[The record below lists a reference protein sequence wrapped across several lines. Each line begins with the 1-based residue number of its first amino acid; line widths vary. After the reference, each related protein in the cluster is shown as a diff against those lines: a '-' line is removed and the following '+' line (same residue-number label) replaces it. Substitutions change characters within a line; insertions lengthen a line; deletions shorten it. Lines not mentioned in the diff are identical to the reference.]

1 VTTITDSL
9 NNSVQYTNTIT
20 SINTEI
26 TLNLALPSVL
36 RKQCNP
42 SYHTITT
49 YVSYNTTPSFVNF
62 SYLDIDDVWQ
72 PLTQVTYVNSSTPV
86 IFTVPSIN
94 ANNGLTIAVKVGN
107 CYSESQ
113 FITLGDVEKPITTLA
128 GNISKSGP
136 SSGVYTYVVTSSGGI
151 GGFGVGTLYKYF
163 SNIYSYTN

>member
-9 NNSVQYTNTIT
+9 NNSIQYTNTIT
-20 SINTEI
+20 SIGNTEI

-49 YVSYNTTPSFVNF
+49 YVSYNTTPPSVNF

-72 PLTQVTYVNSSTPV
+72 PLIQVTYVNSTPV

-94 ANNGLTIAVKVGN
+94 ANNGLTIAVGN
-107 CYSESQ
+107 CYSESS
-113 FITLGDVEKPITTLA
+113 ITLGDVEKPINKL
-128 GNISKSGP
+128 
-136 SSGVYTYVVTSSGGI
+136 
-151 GGFGVGTLYKYF
+151 
-163 SNIYSYTN
+163 

>member
-1 VTTITDSL
+1 
-9 NNSVQYTNTIT
+9 
-20 SINTEI
+20 
-26 TLNLALPSVL
+26 LALPSVL

-49 YVSYNTTPSFVNF
+49 YVSYNTTPPSFVNF

-72 PLTQVTYVNSSTPV
+72 PLIHKLLMLIVVPV

-113 FITLGDVEKPITTLA
+113 FITLGDR
-128 GNISKSGP
+128 NQ
-136 SSGVYTYVVTSSGGI
+136 
-151 GGFGVGTLYKYF
+151 
-163 SNIYSYTN
+163 

>member
-1 VTTITDSL
+1 LEYWNNIKLGITKC
-9 NNSVQYTNTIT
+9 
-20 SINTEI
+20 
-26 TLNLALPSVL
+26 L

-49 YVSYNTTPSFVNF
+49 YVSYNTTPPSFVNF

-72 PLTQVTYVNSSTPV
+72 PLQSYLCSSTPV

-151 GGFGVGTLYKYF
+151 GGVFGVGTFTSTLAT
-163 SNIYSYTN
+163 YTATLTDSVGCQITVTI

>member
-1 VTTITDSL
+1 
-9 NNSVQYTNTIT
+9 
-20 SINTEI
+20 
-26 TLNLALPSVL
+26 LALPSVL

-49 YVSYNTTPSFVNF
+49 YVSYNTTPPSFVNF

-72 PLTQVTYVNSSTPV
+72 PLQVTYVNSSTPV

-113 FITLGDVEKPITTLA
+113 FITLGDVE
-128 GNISKSGP
+128 NQ
-136 SSGVYTYVVTSSGGI
+136 
-151 GGFGVGTLYKYF
+151 
-163 SNIYSYTN
+163 

>member
-1 VTTITDSL
+1 
-9 NNSVQYTNTIT
+9 
-20 SINTEI
+20 
-26 TLNLALPSVL
+26 LALPSVL

-49 YVSYNTTPSFVNF
+49 YVSYNTPPSVVNF
-62 SYLDIDDVWQ
+62 SYLDVDDVWQ
-72 PLTQVTYVNSSTPV
+72 PLIQVTYVNSSTP

-136 SSGVYTYVVTSSGGI
+136 SSGVYTYVTSSGGI
-151 GGFGVGTLYKYF
+151 GGVFGVGTLQVL
-163 SNIYSYTN
+163 